1 MVIKGNKDQLK
12 STSET
17 NEMQAT
23 MSSRTVVQ
31 NVSHN
36 KYQLSP
42 KIVFVWSVGT
52 DIKHIKHH

>member
-52 DIKHIKHH
+52 DIKHRW